1 MKPSLLAA
9 IAVPLLLHASL
20 SSAQDADDWEFDQNP
35 AEGRMVAAVRYEGG
49 AALVVQCRAGALTAV
64 LAGLGQVDERLVLSA
79 ARADGRSDMQVW
91 APSGGPGI
99 LRSEIPARDVRFMR
113 GGGIYSLTGSDRA
126 GARVRADFDL
136 PTQSANL
143 DRVLS
148 GCGWDTTDD
157 RDQLTRAGIDVSL
170 ADPAAQRPSRL
181 SAASRRGAPR
191 DRGPSPTDTPVV
203 APAES
208 QISCVV
214 RERRLSD
221 CRPDHA
227 RLADTRASDRI
238 VEALEGR
245 TIFATDPSAHE
256 GQVYYAGGARTVT
269 VVDYITVGR

>member
-64 LAGLGQVDERLVLSA
+64 LAGLGEVNERLVLSA
-79 ARADGRSDMQVW
+79 VRADGRSDMQVW

-203 APAES
+203 APAET

-245 TIFATDPSAHE
+245 TIFAPDPSAHE
-256 GQVYYAGGARTVT
+256 GQVYYAGGARMVT